1 MGGTVLVLSSMV
13 SVLGG
18 LVFGYELGIISG
30 ALLQLQKEFHLGCFQ
45 QEVVVSALLFGAL
58 SASLI
63 GGVLIDSY
71 GRRNSILFSNL
82 LLLGGSLTLVFS
94 GSLVSLVVGRITVG
108 FAMSISSMSCC
119 IFVSEMVNSQRRG
132 MLVSL
137 YEAGITV
144 GILTSYSLN
153 YVFADTTGGWKYM
166 FGLAIAPSLIQFICI
181 LFLPPSSETPKS
193 VKVEEP
199 ARSGLMQLTR
209 VEESEDPVMLVDT
222 GQQYSFL
229 DLFQTKDNMRT
240 RTLIGLGLV
249 LFQQFTGQPN
259 VLFYASTIFHS
270 VGFQSTASAVLASVG
285 LGIVKVV
292 ATLVAM
298 SCADKVG
305 RRALLIGGCIVMSVS
320 VTAIGLLSQHALLHV
335 KKTCDAADH
344 FKSNLS
350 SKTSLSDPTSLNTS
364 FYPIMNLSINSFKW
378 MSSGENISSLSLGSP
393 DGSQP
398 HAVPPSALLE
408 AQVEPV
414 TPKHGIAGDHGV
426 LNWITLLSMMAFV
439 SAYSVGFGPMTWLV
453 LSEIFP
459 AGLRGRAFA
468 FTNCFN
474 WAANLIVTL
483 TFLDV
488 IDALSLSWTFLLYGV
503 IAVAAVVFIYLL
515 LPETKGKSLEEIDKE
530 LSGKRLFQKGIF
542 CKCFSR
548 KVISSAGYQRVELS
562 ME

>member
-1 MGGTVLVLSSMV
+1 GGTVLFLSSTV

-30 ALLQLQKEFHLGCFQ
+30 ALLQLQKEFHLSCFQ
-45 QEVVVSALLFGAL
+45 QEAAVSALLFGAL

-71 GRRNSILFSNL
+71 DRRNSILFSNL
-82 LLLGGSLTLVFS
+82 LVLGGSLTLVFS

-137 YEAGITV
+137 YEAGVTV
-144 GILTSYSLN
+144 GILTAYSLN
-153 YVFADTTGGWKYM
+153 YVFADTKGGWKYM
-166 FGLAIAPSLIQFICI
+166 FGLAIVPSLIQFICI
-181 LFLPPSSETPKS
+181 LFLPPSSVTPKS
-193 VKVEEP
+193 VKVDEP
-199 ARSGLMQLTR
+199 AHSGLMQLTN
-209 VEESEDPVMLVDT
+209 VEESEDPVTLVDT
-222 GQQYSFL
+222 GEQYSFL

-298 SCADKVG
+298 SCADRVG

-320 VTAIGLLSQHALLHV
+320 VTTIGLLSQHALLHV
-335 KKTCDAADH
+335 KKTCDTADH

-350 SKTSLSDPTSLNTS
+350 SKTSLSDPTSLNSS
-364 FYPIMNLSINSFKW
+364 FYPTVNLSINSFKW
-378 MSSGENISSLSLGSP
+378 VSS

-398 HAVPPSALLE
+398 HAMSPVALLE

-414 TPKHGIAGDHGV
+414 TPKLGIAGAHGV

-488 IDALSLSWTFLLYGV
+488 IDTLSLSWTFLLYGA

-530 LSGKRLFQKGIF
+530 LSGR
-542 CKCFSR
+542 R
-548 KVISSAGYQRVELS
+548 
-562 ME
+562 

>member
-1 MGGTVLVLSSMV
+1 GGTILFLSSTV

-30 ALLQLQKEFHLGCFQ
+30 ALLQLQKEFHLDCFQ

-82 LLLGGSLTLVFS
+82 LVLGGSLTLVFS

-119 IFVSEMVNSQRRG
+119 LFVSEMVNSQRRG

-144 GILTSYSLN
+144 GILTAYFLN
-153 YVFADTTGGWKYM
+153 YFFAATKGGWKYM
-166 FGLAIAPSLIQFICI
+166 FGLAIAPSLIQLICI
-181 LFLPPSSETPKS
+181 VFLPPSSVTPKS
-193 VKVEEP
+193 VKAEES
-199 ARSGLMQLTR
+199 AHSVLMKLTG
-209 VEESEDPVMLVDT
+209 VEESEDLVTLVDT

-335 KKTCDAADH
+335 KKTCNTADH

-350 SKTSLSDPTSLNTS
+350 SKTSLRDPTSLNS
-364 FYPIMNLSINSFKW
+364 YFYPTVNLSINSFKW
-378 MSSGENISSLSLGSP
+378 MSS
-393 DGSQP
+393 
-398 HAVPPSALLE
+398 
-408 AQVEPV
+408 
-414 TPKHGIAGDHGV
+414 DHGV

-439 SAYSVGFGPMTWLV
+439 SAYSIGYGPMTWLV

-468 FTNCFN
+468 FINCFN
-474 WAANLIVTL
+474 WAANLIVTV

-488 IDALSLSWTFLLYGV
+488 IDALSLSWTFLLYGA

-530 LSGKRLFQKGIF
+530 LSGKR
-542 CKCFSR
+542 
-548 KVISSAGYQRVELS
+548 
-562 ME
+562 